1 MITVIEAD
9 GIPDILYADTE
20 TRHAFIAWRG
30 RQFKTDRLEALALS
44 FENEDIRALAFLR
57 IFDIYM
63 ELGQKDSAVRI
74 LENIATLNL
83 SMPHV
88 LEKINLAQCRFA
100 YHFYDRELMEQLK
113 ANLTGNS
120 MQTVAYL
127 TLFENLS
134 IKDAKVATMQLTD
147 HAYQNPFFEPGVIEA
162 VKHLNNVSGDKDK
175 AYELLLNSVNINPF
189 SLELNQA
196 YALQCLRVGL
206 KSYAMDARE
215 ELRHTLNSVSFRTF
229 DQEFVE
235 LLEKTNADS
244 SFW

>member
-1 MITVIEAD
+1 MKIS
-9 GIPDILYADTE
+9 G
-20 TRHAFIAWRG
+20 RWR
-30 RQFKTDRLEALALS
+30 
-44 FENEDIRALAFLR
+44 LR